1 MTNHITKIIVAAI
14 LLGSAPTASFAESAA
29 GGVPTTAPDKA
40 FHTKTEHHHPAGKER
55 GFRAGGYFI
64 LNETSNLLD
73 MDRAEIVRSLK
84 SGKTLYTLAR
94 EKKGWSEEQYLQK
107 LSEAASPRL
116 EEAIK
121 DGRLTKAE
129 ANKLKEGLPAL
140 LKLNISH
147 AGQFHESRASEK
159 SAKNR

>member
-1 MTNHITKIIVAAI
+1 MSNHITKIIVAAI
-14 LLGSAPTASFAESAA
+14 LLGLAQAASFAESAA
-29 GGVPTTAPDKA
+29 GRLPSAAPDKA
-40 FHTKTEHHHPAGKER
+40 FHAKSEHRHPPGKER

-64 LNETSNLLD
+64 LNETSKLLE

-121 DGRLTKAE
+121 NGRLTQAE

-147 AGQFHESRASEK
+147 AEQFHESKTSEK
-159 SAKNR
+159 SAKTP